1 MDEPMWDVTVFTK
14 NRELLLKADVAK
26 QFFGLVVEQAKA
38 WNLMSNEYFTVDGTV
53 LEVCASLKSFKKVE
67 AGPEPPP
74 DDAGNPTVDF
84 HGKKR
89 SN

>member
-1 MDEPMWDVTVFTK
+1 
-14 NRELLLKADVAK
+14 
-26 QFFGLVVEQAKA
+26 
-38 WNLMSNEYFTVDGTV
+38 MSNEYFTVDGTV